1 MRDVTYPNHAVSQAT
16 SLCFHPEK
24 RMLISGWENGEIH
37 AWVNGKRE
45 FLPIQGS
52 GYHKSPIMLIEF
64 SEKGGRLVTADSVR
78 FHDFHFNFQDFLMH
92 NFLIEWNFDWLE
104 M

>member
-1 MRDVTYPNHAVSQAT
+1 
-16 SLCFHPEK
+16 
-24 RMLISGWENGEIH
+24 MLISGWENGEIH

-78 FHDFHFNFQDFLMH
+78 YFNIYKSVLIQLIN
-92 NFLIEWNFDWLE
+92 NFL
-104 M
+104 